1 MGKMRALALVLS
13 VIMLLTMFS
22 SANSQTTGGEWL
34 SAGAGPHN
42 MKYSYASSLSSDNV
56 GELFQEWF
64 LPVPPSRVGGIHGVT
79 HPILVK
85 YGVGYA
91 VTNGYLV
98 YSFDLRGGK
107 IFWTIELQPPPA
119 LNPSVSSERLGH
131 IYQVLLVKAGSD
143 ELLVVGTSWQ
153 RIYLLDSFTG
163 RLVHAVDLLTP
174 NEAVDGNIGKYGGIP
189 VNIAYD
195 SRRNILIT
203 GSTSPDTENSGR
215 GFIDGYAVS
224 QEGVRRVWRIFL
236 MPPQT
241 HNTPEWTLNFVK
253 NTRYAWAMDGDD
265 VVNLKALDENLLL
278 NDWMAAAGSPPK
290 AGVMASWMNGWAL
303 DEDAGVVYVGV
314 SHPMPSLDAEGRRG
328 PNIPSSSVLALKVET
343 GEVLWLFQA
352 IPHDVWGYGCNGGV
366 SLVGN
371 TVLALCGNGVLYA
384 LDKDTGQM
392 LWMFEPPVNT
402 GGNLSQLSIH
412 DTNQMNTPY
421 MGYGVQVGKT
431 VTVSPPPK
439 ALLSYAVNPNSRSVY
454 YAFPLYS
461 ESIEVK
467 PPLRSKNVFSQSQ
480 QSNLMLYSVDLSTG
494 RLLWEKKLEGVGSS
508 FISAASDIVLVQTS
522 SSGLYI
528 FSEKDGEIKYS
539 KPAIGTTLSHATVG
553 VDVEGGPRIIIAM
566 SSVTDPGY
574 IASFRLLPKNMEQNG
589 TVSVITEHTTIT
601 RTVTMQ
607 LNIADFSGGGWVLY
621 VIVVV
626 LAASAL
632 TSLFFVLRRSRES
645 RSV

>member
-1 MGKMRALALVLS
+1 
-13 VIMLLTMFS
+13 
-22 SANSQTTGGEWL
+22 
-34 SAGAGPHN
+34 
-42 MKYSYASSLSSDNV
+42 
-56 GELFQEWF
+56 
-64 LPVPPSRVGGIHGVT
+64 
-79 HPILVK
+79 
-85 YGVGYA
+85 
-91 VTNGYLV
+91 
-98 YSFDLRGGK
+98 
-107 IFWTIELQPPPA
+107 
-119 LNPSVSSERLGH
+119 
-131 IYQVLLVKAGSD
+131 
-143 ELLVVGTSWQ
+143 
-153 RIYLLDSFTG
+153 
-163 RLVHAVDLLTP
+163 
-174 NEAVDGNIGKYGGIP
+174 
-189 VNIAYD
+189 
-195 SRRNILIT
+195 
-203 GSTSPDTENSGR
+203 
-215 GFIDGYAVS
+215 
-224 QEGVRRVWRIFL
+224 
-236 MPPQT
+236 
-241 HNTPEWTLNFVK
+241 
-253 NTRYAWAMDGDD
+253 MDGDD

-314 SHPMPSLDAEGRRG
+314 SHPMPSLDAGGRRG

-384 LDKDTGQM
+384 LDKNTGRM
-392 LWMFEPPVNT
+392 LWMFKPPVST
-402 GGNLSQLSIH
+402 ADSLPSLSIY
-412 DTNQMNTPY
+412 DTKQMDTPH
-421 MGYGVQVGKT
+421 MGYDVQR
-431 VTVSPPPK
+431 VTISPPPK
-439 ALLSYAVNPNSRSVY
+439 ALLSYAVNPNSRRVY

-461 ESIEVK
+461 ETIEVK
-467 PPLRSKNVFSQSQ
+467 PPLMSKNVFSQSQ
-480 QSNLMLYSVDLSTG
+480 QSDLMLYSVDLSTG

-522 SSGLYI
+522 SAGLYI

-553 VDVEGGPRIIIAM
+553 VDVEGGPRILVAM

-621 VIVVV
+621 VLVVV
-626 LAASAL
+626 LTASAL
-632 TSLFFVLRRSRES
+632 TSLLFVLRRSRES